1 MKLKYN
7 APVTLTFSLICGV
20 VLLLGTIIPG
30 LRDGLFVAAGQGGF
44 SFANPLSYLR
54 LFSHIFGHADIGH
67 LLSNLTFILL
77 LGPILESLYGA
88 RNLIFMMLI
97 TAVATAVLN
106 LILFP
111 SGLLGAS
118 GIVFMMILL
127 SSFTNFAKGEIP
139 ITFILVVVLFLGKEV
154 IHALQANDI
163 SEFAHIIGGLFGS
176 IFGFLQPTGTKG
188 KAKLTGRQTAELN

>member
-127 SSFTNFAKGEIP
+127 SSFTNFAKGAVP
-139 ITFILVVVLFLGKEV
+139 GQGSDPRSAGQRHFRVRSHHRRPVWQHLRFPAAHRHKRQG
-154 IHALQANDI
+154 QADR
-163 SEFAHIIGGLFGS
+163 
-176 IFGFLQPTGTKG
+176 PTN
-188 KAKLTGRQTAELN
+188 GRAELRPTVFSPGM